1 MGDNEEELESL
12 AEVKQLSVS
21 AERLLY
27 SANHDEIKRG
37 LTTDVYFIKTREI
50 LKELDLGQQQVTA
63 EIFASQAGV
72 LAGVEESLNL
82 LADKEVKVW
91 GLAEGSSME
100 KKEVVLRVKGS
111 YNDFGIFET
120 SILGI
125 LASSSG
131 WATAAAKCKEA
142 AGEIPVLC
150 FGARHIHP
158 SVAPVME
165 RAAVIGGAAG
175 ASCIL
180 GAKLAGQQPSG
191 TVPHALILLA
201 GDTLKVAQTYDEI
214 MPAEEPRIILVDTF
228 KDEAEE
234 TLRLAAELKDNLDG
248 VRLDT
253 PSERGGVTPGLV
265 KEVRARLDQAGYE
278 GVNLFIS
285 GGITPQRINNL
296 KELGVSG
303 FGVGSYI
310 STAESINM
318 TMDIKEIDGKPVAK
332 RGRIPGITENQ
343 RLERLI

>member
-1 MGDNEEELESL
+1 MADQEGELQSL

-21 AERLLY
+21 ADRLLY

-37 LTTDVYFIKTREI
+37 LTTDVYFIKTREV

-63 EIFASQAGV
+63 EVFASRAGV
-72 LAGVEESLNL
+72 LAGVEEALNL

-91 GLAEGSSME
+91 GLAEGSNME
-100 KKEVVLRVKGS
+100 QKEVVLRIEGS

-120 SILGI
+120 SILGT

-131 WATAAAKCKEA
+131 WATAAAECKEA

-158 SVAPVME
+158 AVAPVME
-165 RAAVIGGAAG
+165 KAAVIGGAAG

-180 GAKLAGQQPSG
+180 GAKLAGQEPSG

-201 GDTLKVAQTYDEI
+201 GDTLKVAQTYHEI
-214 MPAEEPRIILVDTF
+214 MPTEEPRIILVDTF

-234 TLRLAAELKDNLDG
+234 TLRLAAELEESLDG

-253 PSERGGVTPGLV
+253 PSERGGVTPALV

-278 GVNLFIS
+278 EVNLFIS
-285 GGITPQRINNL
+285 GGITPERISNL

-318 TMDIKEIDGKPVAK
+318 TMDIKEIGGKPVAK
-332 RGRIPGITENQ
+332 RGRIPGITKN
-343 RLERLI
+343 ERLKRLI